1 MKKRPL
7 LIAAAAVVVVGG
19 VVLGVALRGRGH
31 SAPVVQTAKVGRE
44 KIIQK
49 INATGKIQPKVQ
61 VKISADV
68 SAKIIKLPVVEGQW
82 VEKGTLLVELDR
94 ERYVAAVENSEASVR
109 GAEANAA
116 LVLENLKKTEKEFAR
131 SKELVPQNLESQSAF
146 EAKEAAYQVEK
157 ARYDSALNQVEQAKA
172 VLKQARDDL
181 SKTTIYSPMAGT
193 ITDLNKEE
201 GEIAIGSQF
210 QGDVILAVSDLS
222 DMEAQVNVDENDIV
236 HVAIGQEAEIE
247 VDALPDQEL
256 KGVVREI
263 ANSANVAGAGTSDQK
278 TEFEIK
284 IGIVEPPSTLRPG
297 MTASADVLA
306 KINENALSVPIEA
319 VVVRTVDQ
327 LVMQGETRKEAESR
341 YTPDKDG
348 FVEMV
353 FCVEGGKAIAKQVK
367 TGIQSD
373 ELLEILDGL
382 KEGDEVVTGSYRAIS
397 KDLENGAV
405 VTVDNEPKQPGED
418 KAKGSRHEG

>member
-1 MKKRPL
+1 MTKKRVL
-7 LIAAAAVVVVGG
+7 LGLVVVVVVG
-19 VVLGVALRGRGH
+19 VVVVTALGRSRGDDGLPVEVAAVGR
-31 SAPVVQTAKVGRE
+31 STVVQTVT
-44 KIIQK
+44 
-49 INATGKIQPKVQ
+49 ATGKIQPMVQ
-61 VKISADV
+61 VNISADV
-68 SAKIIKLPVVEGQW
+68 SAKITRLGVDEGDW

-94 ERYVAAVENSEASVR
+94 ERYVAEVESQ
-109 GAEANAA
+109 EANLSAA
-116 LVLENLKKTEKEFAR
+116 QAQANLARENMIKAQKDYER
-131 SKELVPQNLESQSAF
+131 SRQLFDRNLESQASLDTMYASA
-146 EAKEAAYQVEK
+146 EVEK
-157 ARYDSALNQVEQAKA
+157 ARYQSTQDQAEQARAA
-172 VLKQARDDL
+172 VRQARDAL

-193 ITDLNKEE
+193 ISMLNKEV
-201 GEIAIGSQF
+201 GEIALGSQF
-210 QGDVILAVSDLS
+210 QEDVILVIADLS
-222 DMEAQVNVDENDIV
+222 EMEAQVNVDENDIV
-236 HVAIGQEAEIE
+236 AIAVGQEAEIE

-284 IGIVEPPSTLRPG
+284 IGIVDPPSTLRPG
-297 MTASADVLA
+297 MTASADVLT

-373 ELLEILDGL
+373 ELIEILDGL

-397 KDLENGAV
+397 KDLQNGSM
-405 VTVDNEPKQPGED
+405 VTIDNETKKPDES
-418 KAKGSRHEG
+418 KAGGQRHEG